1 MSMNETYQPINCDDY
16 DNLEL
21 ACQHHLLL
29 TLALKDGEVLQAKA
43 NDLVSRK
50 TWSIWSQ
57 MSQVKPGSF
66 VSTKLPASATRRSVP
81 WWSANLNFFRLIRP
95 TFHVKRRLI
104 SAAPSG
110 MPYQTYTFFTFCR
123 PLTRHENTRSRNQ
136 RFAVKQQRCGI
147 SSPGRDPLL
156 LPDFL

>member
-43 NDLVSRK
+43 NDPFHAK

-66 VSTKLPASATRRSVP
+66 ASTKLPASATRRSVL
-81 WWSANLNFFRLIRP
+81 WWSAN
-95 TFHVKRRLI
+95 
-104 SAAPSG
+104 
-110 MPYQTYTFFTFCR
+110 
-123 PLTRHENTRSRNQ
+123 
-136 RFAVKQQRCGI
+136 
-147 SSPGRDPLL
+147 
-156 LPDFL
+156 PDYFGAG